1 MTNDEL
7 LWTTNIW
14 RELEDHLSELER
26 ATGKG
31 TPEAGEYAVSALDI
45 GMCPSIVLNQSY
57 ISTCMYSLLYSGSL
71 PAVWAQCDCCLS
83 ILKSLPNLPTLVQNV
98 YIG

>member
-31 TPEAGEYAVSALDI
+31 TPKAGEYAVSALDI

-57 ISTCMYSLLYSGSL
+57 IHACIAYCIVDLYPLFG
-71 PAVWAQCDCCLS
+71 LS
-83 ILKSLPNLPTLVQNV
+83 VIVAYPF
-98 YIG
+98 